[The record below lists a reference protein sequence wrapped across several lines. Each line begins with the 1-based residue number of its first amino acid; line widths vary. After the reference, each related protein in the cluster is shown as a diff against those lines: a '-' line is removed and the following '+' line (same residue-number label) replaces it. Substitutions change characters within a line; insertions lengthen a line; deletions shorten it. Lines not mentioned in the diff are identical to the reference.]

1 MFMYKSKKKE
11 FHLVSLTRSY
21 TYFPPSP
28 KEGEQV
34 ISRSQ
39 IWQRYTELLSHT
51 DLEIFVVWV
60 HTAL

>member
-1 MFMYKSKKKE
+1 MYVYVQSKKK

-34 ISRSQ
+34 ISWSQ
-39 IWQRYTELLSHT
+39 ICKGILSYFHT
-51 DLEIFVVWV
+51 LIWRF
-60 HTAL
+60 L